1 MAVVSLCLVLYVSTQ
16 PRPLFLWAF
25 IFNLRFRPFSI
36 RRGRPFA
43 LSVFAP
49 SCLCSLNTSGGGV
62 HIVHVVYIRAGCLDA
77 APLGGAGGC
86 FRAFVFCCTK
96 RARACD
102 NVKRKGER
110 CTRGKRTAR
119 GRSLPLHTAGRLST
133 LSILGAGCFSCSCLY
148 SLNAAAVGVHI
159 VHVVYIRAAFGRCAP
174 AAALR
179 LLGRSLFVGRGRLFS
194 YRIASMRGAAIS
206 GGVWALHP
214 LGVLC

>member
-102 NVKRKGER
+102 TSNERANAAHGAKEQRGGGLFFSIRRGFCLRVCIVHVRPRRCYISCSFCIVSTRRARLYCIGRGGLFFSTRRGDCPRCLYSGGLCGR
-110 CTRGKRTAR
+110 CTRAA
-119 GRSLPLHTAGRLST
+119 L
-133 LSILGAGCFSCSCLY
+133 FVFWDVLY
-148 SLNAAAVGVHI
+148 S
-159 VHVVYIRAAFGRCAP
+159 
-174 AAALR
+174 
-179 LLGRSLFVGRGRLFS
+179 
-194 YRIASMRGAAIS
+194 
-206 GGVWALHP
+206 
-214 LGVLC
+214 